1 MNKLIRILHKDGYY
15 GFSEPLTFPS
25 VVDLINYY
33 EKRSLASYN
42 PKLDVKLSTPL
53 QKYDQVNTI
62 TIVPTLY
69 GHHVNTITSVTANFF
84 PGETPIHFRKRMPCL

>member
-33 EKRSLASYN
+33 ETRSLASYN

-53 QKYDQVNTI
+53 QKYEVNAI
-62 TIVPTLY
+62 TIEPHLRVTMLSLS
-69 GHHVNTITSVTANFF
+69 GHNVNFF
-84 PGETPIHFRKRMPCL
+84 YSRI